1 MALCSAAISHVA
13 VGERAS
19 NDTFPWLGS
28 TLEKGNT
35 VGGSASSLLPRAS
48 QSTSNLLLACVPHQI
63 VAADIAPQHWETRLS
78 AAEGG
83 EAAAGIVVQVG
94 KEARLRGD
102 NRGRRG
108 AGREGG
114 AAEGRRPWA
123 TWGLAAGWGGGAAE
137 GRRPRR
143 RGAGPGGRRA
153 RLSACAAVAASG
165 RRRVWTP
172 MVNPLFRVLC
182 MRVDLHNLIPPSDPL
197 FG

>member
-19 NDTFPWLGS
+19 NDTSPWLGS

-35 VGGSASSLLPRAS
+35 
-48 QSTSNLLLACVPHQI
+48 I

-94 KEARLRGD
+94 KEARRRGD

-172 MVNPLFRVLC
+172 M
-182 MRVDLHNLIPPSDPL
+182 
-197 FG
+197 G